1 MKIAIHPREES
12 YSVEWIEYCNNHN
25 IAYKIVDCYKSDIL
39 AQLHDCDALMWHF
52 HHAMPADIL
61 FAKQL
66 LYSVQ
71 LTGKIVFPDF
81 HTMWHF
87 DDKVGQK
94 YMMEAIGAPFVNSYV
109 FYSKT
114 DALKWINVSE
124 FPKVFKLRVGAS
136 SQNVRLARTK
146 SEAKRLVNRA
156 FGTGFRQYNPWITL
170 KETIRKH
177 YLGETTTLDITKS
190 IVRLF
195 YRNEYEKFA
204 NREKGYVYFQ
214 DFATG
219 NVSDT
224 RIIVVDNKV
233 FAIKRL
239 VRKNDFRASG
249 SHMPVYD
256 IDLIDRASLKIALEV
271 TQKLK
276 LQCGVFD
283 FVQENSIPKIVEVSY
298 GTSTFPYKLCP
309 GYWDSELNFHE
320 GEFDFCGWMVDA
332 IVNQLNS
339 RSANDQAI

>member
-1 MKIAIHPREES
+1 MKIAIHSRDES
-12 YSVEWIEYCNNHN
+12 YSVEWIEYCNKHA
-25 IAYKIVDCYKSDIL
+25 IDYKIVNCYNNDII

-52 HHAMPADIL
+52 HHALPADIL

-71 LTGKIVFPDF
+71 LMGKVVFPDF
-81 HTMWHF
+81 DTMWHF

-94 YMMEAIGAPFVNSYV
+94 YLLEAAGAPLVNSYV
-109 FYSKT
+109 FYSKI
-114 DALKWINVSE
+114 DALKWINEVE

-136 SQNVRLARTK
+136 SQNVRLAKTRE
-146 SEAKRLVNRA
+146 EAKQLVKRA
-156 FGTGFRQYNPWITL
+156 FSSGFKQYNPWITL

-177 YLGETTTLDITKS
+177 GLGETTIWDITKG

-195 YRNEYEKFA
+195 YRNEYEKFS

-214 DFATG
+214 DFVSG
-219 NVSDT
+219 NDADT
-224 RIIVVDNKV
+224 RIIAVDNKV

-249 SHMPVYD
+249 SHMPVYTKE
-256 IDLIDRASLKIALEV
+256 LIDTAALKIALDV
-271 TQKLK
+271 TGKLK
-276 LQCGVFD
+276 LQCGVYD
-283 FVQENSIPKIVEVSY
+283 FVHDNGIPKIVEVSY

-320 GEFDFCGWMVDA
+320 GEFDFCGWIIDA
-332 IVNQLNS
+332 IVNQVNILQSNK
-339 RSANDQAI
+339 